1 MLLMIVRAVYALVCA
16 GAIATYISPGARE
29 FGIIQ
34 PRIVADYPFLS
45 FVVLLGLTQAVT
57 VLDLLIRRKR
67 IEVISAV
74 YFGVLVGALLSY
86 LLLQALAPAI
96 RNTDAEGVVE
106 LLVTLIL
113 PYISISLLLQTK
125 DDFRFVIPYVEFARE
140 LKGGKPLILDSSA
153 LIDGRI
159 ADVIE
164 TRIIDAQLIVPQFI
178 LHEVQEIADS
188 GDKSRRSRGRRGLEV
203 LAKLQ
208 NSPVA
213 DIRVQEATVD
223 AHDKEVDH
231 RLIEV
236 AKQVGGRIV
245 TNDFNL
251 AKVAGVQGVDCINLN
266 DVANALKPRYLPG
279 DHIHVKIMKEG
290 ESQGQGV
297 GYLDDGTMVVC
308 EQAARHKGKEVDV
321 IVTSVLQSSAGRM
334 IFGREAS
341 PTDRHPDRAY
351 SEPAAEKVTERATS

>member
-1 MLLMIVRAVYALVCA
+1 MLLIIVRALYALVCA
-16 GAIATYISPGARE
+16 GAIATYVSPGARE
-29 FGIIQ
+29 VGIVQ
-34 PRIVADYPFLS
+34 PRFVAGYPFLS
-45 FVVLLGLTQAVT
+45 FVVLLGLTQIVT
-57 VLDLLIRRKR
+57 LVDLLLRRKR
-67 IEVISAV
+67 IEVISAI
-74 YFGVLVGALLSY
+74 YFGLLVGALLSY

-96 RNTDAEGVVE
+96 DGTDAESVVE
-106 LLVTLIL
+106 MLVTLIL

-125 DDFRFVIPYVEFARE
+125 DDFRFVIPYVEFSRE

-188 GDKSRRSRGRRGLEV
+188 GDKSRRARGRRGLEV

-213 DIRVQEATVD
+213 DVRVQDSNAD
-223 AHDKEVDH
+223 AGSKEVDH
-231 RLIEV
+231 RLIDL

-251 AKVAGVQGVDCINLN
+251 AKVAGVQGIDCINLN

-279 DHIHVKIMKEG
+279 DQIHVKIIKEG

-308 EQAARHKGKEVDV
+308 EQAARQKGKEVEV
-321 IVTSVLQSSAGRM
+321 VVTSVLQSSAGRM
-334 IFGREAS
+334 IFGRESS

-351 SEPAAEKVTERATS
+351 AEPPVAEKAVP

>member
-1 MLLMIVRAVYALVCA
+1 MLLIIIRAVYAFVCA
-16 GAIATYISPGARE
+16 GAIATYVSPGARE
-29 FGIIQ
+29 FGIDQ
-34 PRIVADYPFLS
+34 PHIVREYPFLS
-45 FVVLLGLTQAVT
+45 FIVLLALTQAVT
-57 VLDLLIRRKR
+57 VIDLLVRRKR

-74 YFGVLVGALLSY
+74 YFGLLVGALLSY

-96 RNTDAEGVVE
+96 RGSQAQGAVE

-113 PYISISLLLQTK
+113 PYVSISLLLQTK

-159 ADVIE
+159 ADVVE
-164 TRIIDAQLIVPQFI
+164 TRIIDAQIIVPQFI

-208 NSPVA
+208 NSSIA
-213 DIRVQEATVD
+213 DVRVQEATDDV
-223 AHDKEVDH
+223 HGKEVDH
-231 RLIEV
+231 RLIEL
-236 AKQVGGRIV
+236 AKEVGGRIV

-251 AKVAGVQGVDCINLN
+251 NKVAGVQGVACINLN

-279 DHIHVKIMKEG
+279 DNVHIKVIKEG
-290 ESQGQGV
+290 ESPGQGV
-297 GYLDDGTMVVC
+297 GYLDDGTMVIC
-308 EQAARHKGKEVDV
+308 EQAARLKGKEIDV
-321 IVTSVLQSSAGRM
+321 VVTSVLQSSAGRM
-334 IFGREAS
+334 IFGREAAAN
-341 PTDRHPDRAY
+341 DRYPDRAVAA
-351 SEPAAEKVTERATS
+351 SSAEKSNAENE

>member
-1 MLLMIVRAVYALVCA
+1 MLLIIIRAVYALVCA
-16 GAIATYISPGARE
+16 GAIATYVSPGARD
-29 FGIIQ
+29 FGIDQ
-34 PRIVADYPFLS
+34 PQIVSEYPFLS
-45 FVVLLGLTQAVT
+45 FIILLALTQSVT
-57 VLDLLIRRKR
+57 LIDLLVRRKQ

-74 YFGVLVGALLSY
+74 YFGLLIGALLSY

-96 RNTDAEGVVE
+96 RGTEGESLAE

-140 LKGGKPLILDSSA
+140 LKGGKPLVLDSSA

-164 TRIIDAQLIVPQFI
+164 TRIIDAQIVVPQFI

-208 NSPVA
+208 NSSIA
-213 DIRVQEATVD
+213 DVRV
-223 AHDKEVDH
+223 HDTKDEVHGKEVDH
-231 RLIEV
+231 RLIDV

-251 AKVAGVQGVDCINLN
+251 NKVAGVQGIDCINLN

-279 DHIHVKIMKEG
+279 DSIRIKVIKEG
-290 ESQGQGV
+290 ESPGQGV

-308 EQAARHKGKEVDV
+308 EQAARQKGKEIDV
-321 IVTSVLQSSAGRM
+321 VVTSVLQSSAGRM
-334 IFGREAS
+334 IFGRDSGPNE
-341 PTDRHPDRAY
+341 RHPDRA
-351 SEPAAEKVTERATS
+351 SHAEQRTEKVAQ

>member
-1 MLLMIVRAVYALVCA
+1 MLLA
-16 GAIATYISPGARE
+16 
-29 FGIIQ
+29 
-34 PRIVADYPFLS
+34 
-45 FVVLLGLTQAVT
+45 LTQAVT
-57 VLDLLIRRKR
+57 IIDMVMRRKR

-74 YFGVLVGALLSY
+74 YFGLLVGALLSY

-96 RNTDAEGVVE
+96 RGTQAQGAVE

-113 PYISISLLLQTK
+113 PYVSISLLLQTK

-159 ADVIE
+159 SDVVE
-164 TRIIDAQLIVPQFI
+164 TRIIDAQIVVPQFI

-208 NSPVA
+208 NSAIA
-213 DIRVQEATVD
+213 DVRVQEASEDV
-223 AHDKEVDH
+223 HGKEVDH
-231 RLIEV
+231 RLIEL
-236 AKQVGGRIV
+236 AKQLGGRIV

-251 AKVAGVQGVDCINLN
+251 SKVAGVQGVACINLN

-279 DHIHVKIMKEG
+279 DHVHIKVIKEG
-290 ESQGQGV
+290 ESPGQGV
-297 GYLDDGTMVVC
+297 GYLDDGTMVIC
-308 EQAARHKGKEVDV
+308 EQAARLKGKDIDV
-321 IVTSVLQSSAGRM
+321 VVTSVLQSSAGRM
-334 IFGREAS
+334 IFGREAAAN
-341 PTDRHPDRAY
+341 DRYPDRAT
-351 SEPAAEKVTERATS
+351 AATSENSEKE

>member
-1 MLLMIVRAVYALVCA
+1 MLLIIIRAVYALVCA

-29 FGIIQ
+29 VGVIQ
-34 PRIVADYPFLS
+34 PKLVQDYPFFS
-45 FVVLLGLTQAVT
+45 FVALLLATQAVT
-57 VLDLLIRRKR
+57 VIDLLIRRKR

-74 YFGVLVGALLSY
+74 YFGLLIGALLSY
-86 LLLQALAPAI
+86 LLLQAMAPAI
-96 RNTDAEGVVE
+96 DGTDAEGIAE

-113 PYISISLLLQTK
+113 PYISISLLLQTR

-140 LKGGKPLILDSSA
+140 LKGGKPLVLDSSA

-164 TRIIDAQLIVPQFI
+164 TRIIDAQIVVPQFI

-188 GDKSRRSRGRRGLEV
+188 SDKNRRSRGRRGLEV
-203 LAKLQ
+203 LSKLQ
-208 NSPVA
+208 NSTVA
-213 DIRVQEATVD
+213 DVRVQDSGGDYEG
-223 AHDKEVDH
+223 KEVDH
-231 RLIEV
+231 RLIDF
-236 AKQVGGRIV
+236 AKQTGGRIV

-251 AKVAGVQGVDCINLN
+251 NKVAGVQGVECVNLN

-279 DHIHVKIMKEG
+279 DHIQIKVIKEG
-290 ESQGQGV
+290 ESPGQGV

-308 EQAARHKGKEVDV
+308 EHAARHKGKSIDV

-334 IFGREAS
+334 IFGRE
-341 PTDRHPDRAY
+341 
-351 SEPAAEKVTERATS
+351 SESSTGRNSD

>member
-1 MLLMIVRAVYALVCA
+1 MLLIILRAVYALVCA
-16 GAIATYISPGARE
+16 GAIATFVAPGAKDL
-29 FGIIQ
+29 GVAQ
-34 PRIVADYPFLS
+34 PPIVRDYPFLS
-45 FVVLLGLTQAVT
+45 FVLLMALTQAVT
-57 VLDLLIRRKR
+57 VIDLLFRRKR

-74 YFGVLVGALLSY
+74 YFGLLIGALLSY

-96 RNTDAEGVVE
+96 RGTNAEGLVE
-106 LLVTLIL
+106 LIVTLIL
-113 PYISISLLLQTK
+113 PYVSISLLLQTK

-164 TRIIDAQLIVPQFI
+164 TRIIDAQIVVPQFI

-188 GDKSRRSRGRRGLEV
+188 GDKSRRARGRRGLDV

-213 DIRVQEATVD
+213 DVRVQEAKDEVQG
-223 AHDKEVDH
+223 KEIDH

-236 AKQVGGRIV
+236 AKQTGGRIV

-251 AKVAGVQGVDCINLN
+251 AKVAGVQGVDCVNLN

-279 DHIHVKIMKEG
+279 DHIRVKIIKEG
-290 ESQGQGV
+290 ESPGQGV

-308 EQAARHKGKEVDV
+308 EQAARQKGKEIEIV
-321 IVTSVLQSSAGRM
+321 VTSVLQAAAGRM
-334 IFGREAS
+334 IFGREVGAETHG
-341 PTDRHPDRAY
+341 PRDRAA
-351 SEPAAEKVTERATS
+351 PAQQPERVGG

>member
-1 MLLMIVRAVYALVCA
+1 MLLIIIRAVYAFVCA
-16 GAIATYISPGARE
+16 GAIATYVSPGARDY
-29 FGIIQ
+29 GIDQ
-34 PRIVADYPFLS
+34 PQIVRDYPFLS
-45 FVVLLGLTQAVT
+45 FTVLLALTQSVT
-57 VLDLLIRRKR
+57 LIDLLLRRKR

-74 YFGVLVGALLSY
+74 YFGLLVGALLSY

-96 RNTDAEGVVE
+96 RGTDAQGAVE

-113 PYISISLLLQTK
+113 PYVSISLLLQTK

-164 TRIIDAQLIVPQFI
+164 TRIIDAQIIVPQFI

-213 DIRVQEATVD
+213 DVRVQEAKEDV
-223 AHDKEVDH
+223 HGKEVDH
-231 RLIEV
+231 RLIDL

-251 AKVAGVQGVDCINLN
+251 NKVAGVQGVDCINLN

-279 DHIHVKIMKEG
+279 DHVHIKVIKEG
-290 ESQGQGV
+290 ESPGQGV
-297 GYLDDGTMVVC
+297 GYLDDGTMVIC
-308 EQAARHKGKEVDV
+308 EQAARQKGKEIDV
-321 IVTSVLQSSAGRM
+321 VVTSVLQSSAGRM
-334 IFGREAS
+334 IFGREAVAG
-341 PTDRHPDRAY
+341 DRYPDRAA
-351 SEPAAEKVTERATS
+351 PPMAAEKV